1 MEASTGVV
9 DLHRVPTRRYDL
21 QELKARLVQEK
32 EASAQPAS
40 AGDQLWYLAVQSR
53 KAGPMTRAGLVGVK
67 ERGLLSPSSLVW
79 REGWPVWAAAEAV
92 QELRPLLGLSPEL
105 RPLLGLSPELEL
117 APPLPSDAVDG
128 DRMQRLQRPA
138 APELEA
144 SAPAEA
150 PLAGHAMSTPAAAGA
165 TGASQVH
172 P

>member
-53 KAGPMTRAGLVGVK
+53 KAGPMTRARLVGVK

-105 RPLLGLSPELEL
+105 EL
-117 APPLPSDAVDG
+117 APPLPGDAVEG
-128 DRMQRLQRPA
+128 DRMQRVQRPA

-150 PLAGHAMSTPAAAGA
+150 PLAGHAMSTPAAACA